1 MNNQSDTNTIQIHDL
16 TFQPFISR
24 EEIEAKVREMA
35 KSIDRDF
42 EGKNPLFLVILNG
55 SFIFAADLCR
65 TCDFNYELA
74 FIKLSSYDGL
84 ASSGEVKTVFGLD
97 RDIEGRHII
106 IIEDIIDSG
115 KTLSEFIPKLK
126 AMNPASVSLAVLLLK
141 PDAVQHE
148 IPIDYLGFEIPDKFV
163 IGYGL
168 DYNEMGRDLGDI
180 YQLVEG

>member
-1 MNNQSDTNTIQIHDL
+1 MSNTIKIHDL
-16 TFQPFISR
+16 TFRPYLTR
-24 EEIEAKVREMA
+24 EMIETKVKEMA
-35 KSIDRDF
+35 KAIDRDF

-65 TCDFNYELA
+65 TCRLNYEIA

-84 ASSGEVKTVFGLD
+84 KSSGEVKTVFGLD
-97 RDIEGRHII
+97 RNIEGRHII

-115 KTLSEFIPKLK
+115 KTLYHFLPKLK
-126 AMNPASVSLAVLLLK
+126 KLNPASVSLAVLLLK
-141 PDAVQHE
+141 PEAIQYE

-180 YQLVEG
+180 YQLCED

>member
-1 MNNQSDTNTIQIHDL
+1 MDNTIKIHDL
-16 TFQPFISR
+16 SFKPFIKKV
-24 EEIEAKVREMA
+24 EIEAKVKEMA
-35 KSIDRDF
+35 NKIDIDF

-65 TCDFNYELA
+65 TCKSHYELA

-84 ASSGEVKTVFGLD
+84 SSSGEVKTVFGLD

-115 KTLSEFIPKLK
+115 KTLSEFLPKLK
-126 AMNPASVSLAVLLLK
+126 KMNPASVSMAVLLLK
-141 PDAVQHE
+141 PDAVKYT

-168 DYNEMGRDLGDI
+168 DYDEMGRDLGDI
-180 YQLVEG
+180 FQLCE